1 MASPELG
8 RLIAM
13 MRAQPRPENPTVEE
27 MRAGFEALS
36 ALLPCPPDVTRTPVQ
51 VAGRPAE
58 WLAAPGADPA
68 RALLYLHGGGYVI
81 GSLSTHR
88 ELAGRLSR
96 ASGARVLLLDYR
108 LGPEHPF
115 PAAVEDAAAAWRW
128 LLSQGVT
135 AARGAIGG
143 DSAGGGLTLAALVR
157 LRDAGDPLPAAGVC
171 LSPWV
176 DLEAAGASMQS
187 KAAADPIV
195 QREPLLR
202 MARLY
207 LGAASPRDPL
217 ASPLHANLK
226 GLPPLL
232 LQVGEAETLLDD
244 ATRLAER
251 ARAAGVEATLEVWPE
266 MIHVWQL
273 FAPLLPEGAKA
284 VDGVGAFLRQRFGR

>member
-8 RLIAM
+8 SLIAM
-13 MRAQPRPENPTVEE
+13 MRAQPRPENPSVAE
-27 MRAGFEALS
+27 MRGGFEAL
-36 ALLPCPPDVTRTPVQ
+36 AGLLPCPPDVARTPVQ

-58 WLAAPGADPA
+58 WVAAPGADPT
-68 RALLYLHGGGYVI
+68 RAILYLHGGGYVI
-81 GSLSTHR
+81 GSLNTHR

-108 LGPEHPF
+108 LAPEHPF
-115 PAAVEDAAAAWRW
+115 PAAVDDAAAAWRW
-128 LLSQGVT
+128 LLAQGV
-135 AARGAIGG
+135 AARRAVVAG
-143 DSAGGGLTLAALVR
+143 DSAGGGLAVATLLR

-176 DLEAAGASMQS
+176 DLEAMGASMQTR
-187 KAAADPIV
+187 AAADPIV

-207 LGAASPRDPL
+207 LGTASARDPL
-217 ASPLHANLK
+217 ASPLHGSLQ

-232 LQVGEAETLLDD
+232 VHVGDAETLLDD

-251 ARAAGVEATLEVWPE
+251 ARAASVEVTLEVWPE
-266 MIHVWQL
+266 MIHVWHL

-284 VDGVGAFLRQRFGR
+284 VDGVGAFVRERSGG